1 MGEEVKLTIPAQKK
15 WLGLVDLTIEY
26 IAKSLE
32 AIMAAQVAFAVREAV
47 INAMCAAEKMAPTRE
62 SAIDI
67 VVCCNEE
74 NWEIQI
80 ADEGPGISETVLE
93 RLTTM
98 DCADLLWSE
107 SGRGLLYIKEYMDE
121 YYSEKNVEGKHVFTM
136 RKKIGGN
143 GDGKNASRSL

>member
-32 AIMAAQVAFAVREAV
+32 AIMDAQVAFAVREAV

-74 NWEIQI
+74 YWEIQI

-143 GDGKNASRSL
+143 GDEKNASRSL